1 MKYEKL
7 IEEIQ
12 ADKTGLAKGYSISFL
27 QSEFCFAIDGEAN
40 FKKRIEEDRKLFETI
55 EMKFLASN
63 FPQQGDFVEYEDGKY
78 ARLCC
83 THNPNF
89 QLSNKIG
96 VYVSIGGAIASGCT
110 WDSDL
115 PHIKRERLVIEN
127 LIPTDEIKKGRCWTF
142 SQNYPGSDRGVYF
155 EINFKVWRL
164 K

>member
-7 IEEIQ
+7 IEEIE

-27 QSEFCFAIDGEAN
+27 QSEFCYTRDGEVN
-40 FKKRIEEDRKLFETI
+40 FKKRIESDRKLFETI
-55 EMKFLASN
+55 EKKFLASN
-63 FPQQGDFVEYEDGKY
+63 LPQQGDFVEYEEGKY

-83 THNPNF
+83 TYNPHF

-96 VYVSIGGAIASGCT
+96 VYVSTEGATASGCT

-115 PHIKRERLVIEN
+115 AHIERERLVVEN
-127 LIPTDEIKKGRCWTF
+127 LMPTAEMKKGRCWTF
-142 SQNYPGSDRGVYF
+142 SQNYSGPDRGVYF

-164 K
+164 R